1 MRGDGAGAICTLEVP
16 AVVPGSEIQLLQR
29 LLPRHGRGGVH
40 ENTEQARVEMERFHE
55 ATLCEARSAQA
66 ADREEEFF
74 QHTLSFV
81 CT

>member
-1 MRGDGAGAICTLEVP
+1 MRGDGAGAICTLKVP

-29 LLPRHGRGGVH
+29 LLPRHGCGGVH

-66 ADREEEFF
+66 AAPGEEGR
-74 QHTLSFV
+74 QQRSGLAH
-81 CT
+81 